1 MPGNV
6 IVSRDAGDRLP
17 KFPSLKEMFKLRF
30 GSFVQMPVEKGI
42 ALLTDIEVVDIPPA
56 SGDIKA
62 DYNLWAQTA
71 AKKIKEFDGLY
82 IHIKGPDEPAHD
94 GNFNK
99 KKDSIEAIDRFFFA
113 DLLAEVNLK
122 DIIIAVTSDHST
134 PCKLKAHSQDP
145 VPFLIAGGAIEP
157 DSVPRFSESACRKG
171 SLGEMLGSEIL
182 PKIVYFANF
191 S

>member
-1 MPGNV
+1 
-6 IVSRDAGDRLP
+6 
-17 KFPSLKEMFKLRF
+17 
-30 GSFVQMPVEKGI
+30 MPVEKGI